1 MNQIFKM
8 IKRSFKTSK
17 INWRYVFGEL
27 LLIVCG
33 ILIALYINNANEI
46 RKTKD
51 FEKQITGE
59 IHKSL
64 SNDLNFHI
72 ASRIKRA
79 SQILLSADIILQYLN
94 GNQLYH
100 DSLETHFWRMNWIIN
115 FEPQTIPFERLKWK
129 GIEIISDEKTRLSL
143 LQLYDYEYPRIKY
156 FSEDLNTWSSSRVE
170 TYCLRNF
177 EIVINN
183 KNKGYRPLNL
193 KQLNEDM
200 LYKNLVIEKR
210 SRTSY
215 LKSRLE
221 FTQKNIESLLKDLID
236 E

>member
-1 MNQIFKM
+1 MNQILTPMKW
-8 IKRSFKTSK
+8 SFKSSK

-51 FEKQITGE
+51 FEKQITRE

-64 SNDLNFHI
+64 SNDLDFHI
-72 ASRIKRA
+72 ATRIKRA
-79 SQILLSADIILQYLN
+79 KQIIESADIILQYLN
-94 GNQLYH
+94 NKQAYH
-100 DSLETHFWRMNWIIN
+100 DSLEMHFWRMNWIIN

-129 GIEIISDEKTRLSL
+129 GIEIVSDEKNRLSL

-156 FSEDLNTWSSSRVE
+156 FSEDLNTWSSNRVE
-170 TYCLRNF
+170 AFCLANF
-177 EIVINN
+177 EIVIDQNN
-183 KNKGYRPLNL
+183 KRFKPLNSENL
-193 KQLNEDM
+193 RQNI

-210 SRTSY
+210 SRTNY

-221 FTQKNIESLLKDLID
+221 FTQNNIRTLLNSLDD
-236 E
+236 